1 MSIASYCVDTGSYV
15 APQVSG
21 NTECLSG
28 SFSYLD
34 VDNNT
39 LEIENFN
46 RWWKEQINLYG
57 MKVNYYINKYSL
69 SAHDYFYGEQP
80 LAGFTSP
87 ISMKFAVTLSNDS
100 VILSKFGLQGTADLT
115 ALISIDTFAESL
127 TSSSLSGIGNIYD
140 YEPKSGDLIE
150 LSDYGKT
157 RPNGRSGQIY
167 EITERVDQKGG
178 SNNQLLGHY
187 IWMIQAK
194 RYDYSYETGTAPR
207 EAKMDQVYDNKSDG
221 FLSNLPKIIETKEYT
236 QFVDKDSERIF
247 NYGQH
252 PQSKTSVYGEYEDP
266 NTLVNLI
273 GVTNTAG
280 ANTGA
285 LGASANNTYVVVQS
299 PSNYTGGTRTA
310 VASANLAALNSL
322 YALLSS
328 YSPAL
333 SSLIP
338 VTPVPESYA
347 SSTAAS
353 GLPLA
358 NLAEISSGPSL
369 TNLADLLSALGI
381 IPPPIE

>member
-1 MSIASYCVDTGSYV
+1 MSIASYCVDTGTYV
-15 APQVSG
+15 APQAG
-21 NTECLSG
+21 NNTECLSG
-28 SFSYLD
+28 SFNYLD

-39 LEIENFN
+39 LEIENWN
-46 RWWKEQINLYG
+46 RWWKEQISLYG

-80 LAGFTSP
+80 LAGFTAP
-87 ISMKFAVTLSNDS
+87 IPMKFAVTLSNDS

-115 ALISIDTFAESL
+115 ALISIDTFSDTL
-127 TSSSLSGIGNIYD
+127 TSSTLSGIANIYD

-178 SNNQLLGHY
+178 ANNQLLGHY

-194 RYDYSYETGTAPR
+194 RYDYSFETASAPR

-221 FLSNLPKIIETKEYT
+221 FLNNLPKIMETKEYT
-236 QFVDKDSERIF
+236 QFVDKDSERVF
-247 NYGQH
+247 NYAQN
-252 PQSKTSVYGEYEDP
+252 PQSKTSVYGDYEDP

-280 ANTGA
+280 SNVGA

-310 VASANLAALNSL
+310 VTSANAAALASL
-322 YALLSS
+322 YTLLSAYNPS
-328 YSPAL
+328 L
-333 SSLIP
+333 SSLAPVIP
-338 VTPVPESYA
+338 IIESYTT
-347 SSTAAS
+347 STAGS
-353 GLPLA
+353 GAP
-358 NLAEISSGPSL
+358 L
-369 TNLADLLSALGI
+369 TNLTELLSALGV
-381 IPPPIE
+381 IPPPIT